1 MMEGRNKLDKKNF
14 ILQGDGKSEQLMLW
28 IKNYQ
33 NKIQKN
39 ILLSPTKN
47 LAFFKQIIDKEAQ
60 NIVCRIRLQWFD
72 A

>member
-60 NIVCRIRLQWFD
+60 NIVCRIRLQ
-72 A
+72 